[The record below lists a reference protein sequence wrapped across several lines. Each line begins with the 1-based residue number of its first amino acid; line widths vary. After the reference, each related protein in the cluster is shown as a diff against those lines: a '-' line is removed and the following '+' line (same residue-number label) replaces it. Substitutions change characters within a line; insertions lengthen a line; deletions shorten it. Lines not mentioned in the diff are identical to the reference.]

1 MFGRDPSNS
10 SEIDHLWTELHD
22 LEKRVSDDIEHRIR
36 SLEDDR
42 IQRMAAQE
50 AAEETR
56 GRIEKA
62 KLARHHKVLLAV
74 TSTLGIVSTILNLF
88 LHFKVM

>member
-1 MFGRDPSNS
+1 
-10 SEIDHLWTELHD
+10 
-22 LEKRVSDDIEHRIR
+22 
-36 SLEDDR
+36 
-42 IQRMAAQE
+42 MAAQE